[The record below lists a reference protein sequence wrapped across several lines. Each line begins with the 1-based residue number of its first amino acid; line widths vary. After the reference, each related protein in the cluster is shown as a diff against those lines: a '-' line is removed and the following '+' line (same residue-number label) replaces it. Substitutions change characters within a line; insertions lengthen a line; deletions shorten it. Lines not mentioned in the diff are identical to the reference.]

1 MVLPSL
7 GRVRINAW
15 SEISAMAAALITF
28 SVLAFGGIYD
38 PTDVLEG
45 TYLMLVTTVVTTIVW
60 LVVTFLTAPTARA
73 TLDAFYERVRPGGPG
88 WRVIAQPLGYNQDRI
103 ASGALSWVNWV
114 AGVVSVYATL
124 FGVGKL
130 IFGPASQAI
139 IYLVV
144 AAIAFAIIG
153 RNLKREQYVM
163 PAENKT
169 EVAAGV

>member
-1 MVLPSL
+1 
-7 GRVRINAW
+7 
-15 SEISAMAAALITF
+15 MAAALITF
-28 SVLAFGGIYD
+28 SVLTFGGIYD

-60 LVVTFLTAPTARA
+60 LVVTFATAPTARA

-88 WRVIAQPLGYNQDRI
+88 WRTIAEPLGYGNDQI
-103 ASGALSWVNWV
+103 AGGALSWVNWV

-139 IYLVV
+139 IYLGV
-144 AAIAFAIIG
+144 AVIAFAIIG
-153 RNLKREQYVM
+153 RNLRNEQYAI
-163 PAENKT
+163 PAESKT